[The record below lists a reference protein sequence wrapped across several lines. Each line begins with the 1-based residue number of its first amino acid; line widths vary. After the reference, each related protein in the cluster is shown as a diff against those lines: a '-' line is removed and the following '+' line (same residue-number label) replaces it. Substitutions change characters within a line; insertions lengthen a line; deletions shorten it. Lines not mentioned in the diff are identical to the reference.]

1 MCVTA
6 GISATAMMFAAGAA
20 RADDAKPVSTAP
32 TSPAAAVA
40 SAGSASFTT
49 ADELLNALH
58 GTGRDIRAL
67 SADIRYTKKFAA
79 IEGDESQVR
88 IGSLWFRSQPIAPAV
103 AGANNAESKPDR
115 VFRVDFTTLIVDDK
129 LRDEP
134 QTFIFDGEWL
144 VERQP
149 TQRLQWKRRVVAPGQ
164 KIDPLAI
171 GEGPFPMPIGQSR
184 EKILE
189 RFTAELLAPA
199 DGWPGAQAAPVP
211 SASPSVDKIAET
223 TKAAGATTGAPTD
236 VPTNAAAAT
245 PPSLAPEWLLRTY
258 QLKLTPKPGTD
269 EARKFES
276 VRLWYDRAT
285 LLPRMALTDDGDG
298 AFSEVLLTNVRT
310 NDAADKTGPGA
321 GVFDITLPSGW
332 DEKVDEYA
340 DRSDP

>member
-1 MCVTA
+1 MMNRLSFGCAAVFLGAASSAIGAETVFTGDAKTA
-6 GISATAMMFAAGAA
+6 PVAASATA
-20 RADDAKPVSTAP
+20 S
-32 TSPAAAVA
+32 AAAL
-40 SAGSASFTT
+40 TT

-58 GTGRDIRAL
+58 GAGRDIRSL

-88 IGSLWFRSQPIAPAV
+88 IGRLWFRSTPGVKPGEASPA
-103 AGANNAESKPDR
+103 AEAKPDR
-115 VFRVDFTTLIVDDK
+115 AFRVDFTTLIVDDK

-149 TQRLQWKRRVVAPGQ
+149 LQKLQWKRRVVAPGQ

-189 RFTAELLAPA
+189 RFTAELLPPS
-199 DGWPGAQAAPVP
+199 DGWPGARD
-211 SASPSVDKIAET
+211 SAQNGLD
-223 TKAAGATTGAPTD
+223 AGAPGEPGTAP
-236 VPTNAAAAT
+236 A
-245 PPSLAPEWLLRTY
+245 PSLAPEWLLRTY

-285 LLPRMALTDDGDG
+285 LLPRMALTDDGGG
-298 AFSEVLLTNVRT
+298 AFSEVLLTNVKT
-310 NDAADKTGPGA
+310 NAAAVNATGGGDKESNGTGA
-321 GVFDITLPSGW
+321 GAVTDDVFNIALPAGW
-332 DEKVDEYA
+332 DEKVDEFE
-340 DRSDP
+340 DRSGQ